1 VIACV
6 KNSVINLE
14 DSMLREKIKRLIEA
28 ASNTEDASMLICQ
41 FLEDELELSGNG
53 WFEDDPVLEPL
64 FSESDNPTIEAASEE
79 LYNRVEAILTPQ
91 EV

>member
-1 VIACV
+1 
-6 KNSVINLE
+6 
-14 DSMLREKIKRLIEA
+14 MLREKIKRLIDSA
-28 ASNTEDASMLICQ
+28 TDTHDASMLICQ

-64 FSESDNPTIEAASEE
+64 FTKSDNPTVEAASEE